1 MILSYDNVRLHYR
14 HTCTE
19 MVPIY
24 SMIQKVKYN
33 PGYAY
38 TDIDLP
44 RCDGLSVSQNAYL
57 ILNLLASIVS

>member
-1 MILSYDNVRLHYR
+1 
-14 HTCTE
+14 

-57 ILNLLASIVS
+57 ILNLLASTVS